1 MTEPAA
7 NLKPLTPEEDG
18 FLRELGRVI
27 FVLPALVDADLVREQ
42 QLTLS
47 EYRTL
52 VVLSEAPDRS
62 MRMSELAGAADL
74 SLSGMTRLVARLEN
88 RGLIARV
95 KCGDDARG
103 WNAVLTPEGLA
114 RQQRAA
120 PTNLASARRH
130 LLDHLQDIDLIQL
143 TKALRQIKSNG

>member
-1 MTEPAA
+1 MTEPAV

-27 FVLPALVDADLVREQ
+27 FVLPGLVDADLVREQ
-42 QLTLS
+42 QLALS

-52 VVLSEAPDRS
+52 VVLSEAPGHS

-74 SLSGMTRLVARLEN
+74 SLSGMTRLVSRLER
-88 RGLIARV
+88 RGLISRV

-103 WNAVLTPEGLA
+103 WNAVLTAEGLA
-114 RQQRAA
+114 RQKRAA

-130 LLDHLQDIDLIQL
+130 LLDHLQDIDLVQL
-143 TKALRQIKSNG
+143 TTALKQIKSEG